1 MKGQTDRSRGAEGT
15 DKRAQ
20 EEALRKTAAGGK
32 RGEEAREGREESVD
46 SEKEKGRSKDGEETD
61 GHQTERREDSEGR
74 RRGRGPSERGR
85 MEMSGKRWTDGLS
98 DRRGRKDGQA

>member
-15 DKRAQ
+15 DKRAP

-32 RGEEAREGREESVD
+32 RGEEVREGSEEAVD
-46 SEKEKGRSKDGEETD
+46 SGKEKGRSKDREEETD
-61 GHQTERREDSEGR
+61 GHQKREDSEGR
-74 RRGRGPSERGR
+74 RRGRGPRERGR

-98 DRRGRKDGQA
+98 DRSGRRDGQT

>member
-1 MKGQTDRSRGAEGT
+1 MFRKDALGLEGRWGDGGTDDRSRGAEGT

-32 RGEEAREGREESVD
+32 RGEEAREGSEEAVD
-46 SEKEKGRSKDGEETD
+46 SGKEKGRSKDGEEETD

-74 RRGRGPSERGR
+74 R
-85 MEMSGKRWTDGLS
+85 
-98 DRRGRKDGQA
+98 

>member
-1 MKGQTDRSRGAEGT
+1 MGT

-32 RGEEAREGREESVD
+32 RGEEAREGSEEAVD
-46 SEKEKGRSKDGEETD
+46 SGMEKGRSKDREEETD

-98 DRRGRKDGQA
+98 DRRGRKDGQT